1 MQEGALPEQVL
12 DGRDELQR
20 IERLPQ
26 KGVGAGC
33 ERLVA
38 RVERGDHQAG
48 GHSGFLQTPAQ
59 LGARAAGD
67 EQLDHCELGQAL
79 LELERCVIGIEGES
93 DLVALGLEEEL
104 GELRRVRIT
113 LGEQDQEA
121 RRLLLASVE
130 RTPLRR
136 CELLAEQAMGLGRL

>member
-1 MQEGALPEQVL
+1 MQEGARPEQVL

-20 IERLPQ
+20 IERFLQ
-26 KGVGAGC
+26 ERVGAGC

-38 RVERGDHQAG
+38 RVERRDRQARR
-48 GHSGFLQTPAQ
+48 HSGFLQTPAQ
-59 LGARAAGD
+59 LGAGSAGD
-67 EQLDHCELGQAL
+67 EQLDHRELRQEL

-93 DLVALGLEEEL
+93 DLVALGLQEEL

-121 RRLLLASVE
+121 RRLLP
-130 RTPLRR
+130 RIR
-136 CELLAEQAMGLGRL
+136 